1 MGRKAYTETEQE
13 VRGKRQGGKCERE
26 KKIKKRVKERHGVLS
41 VNERWCA
48 ATLSLA

>member
-26 KKIKKRVKERHGVLS
+26 KNKRVKERHGVLS